1 NSIPPPCS
9 PPPSGNWIV
18 DSSCEMTGNAVI
30 NGGSL
35 IVQNGAVLTIPNGVT
50 LDIDFVN
57 HNLTVK
63 FGSGILIKSGGKI
76 T

>member
-1 NSIPPPCS
+1 
-9 PPPSGNWIV
+9 
-18 DSSCEMTGNAVI
+18 MTGNAVI

-35 IVQNGAVLTIPNGVT
+35 IVQDGAVLTIPGTVT
-50 LDIDFVN
+50 LDIDFTN

-63 FGSGILIKSGGKI
+63 SGSGILIKSGGKI